1 MLVQSLLKRRKKV
14 FLPGLEELT
23 LLAWSPHR
31 SVALL
36 QCSRKLIIEFKIF
49 REIPSFYSPWYKS
62 FLSQDVAT
70 LKSEHKNW
78 LKGVISQLDHSN
90 NLEGEDLQDT
100 IQMVNRAEEGERA
113 RRMSIPFSADVE
125 ETELDISIQS
135 GQLSNVHTELLHL
148 FAIHDVSWLFV
159 FLASG
164 CSLFSIHNRVKTV
177 FIHTIYLAYVS
188 QFLKKTRQLR
198 QQHQAE
204 IFRLLSQLYYIEI
217 FLGILKKYKQ

>member
-14 FLPGLEELT
+14 FLPVLEELT

-31 SVALL
+31 SVALP

-159 FLASG
+159 
-164 CSLFSIHNRVKTV
+164 LFSC
-177 FIHTIYLAYVS
+177 
-188 QFLKKTRQLR
+188 
-198 QQHQAE
+198 
-204 IFRLLSQLYYIEI
+204 FRLFAVLYPQKNQNCFYSHHLSCIHEPI
-217 FLGILKKYKQ
+217 SEKN